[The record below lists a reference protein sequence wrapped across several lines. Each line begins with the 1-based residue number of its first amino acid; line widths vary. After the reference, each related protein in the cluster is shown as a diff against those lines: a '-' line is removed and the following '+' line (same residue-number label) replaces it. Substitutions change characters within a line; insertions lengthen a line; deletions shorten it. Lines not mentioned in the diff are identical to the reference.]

1 MISEYIMADEKWHFE
16 KTVNVGH
23 IVTTIAIAV
32 SAFWFFSEMQ
42 QAIKSNTQR
51 IDFMEFQRAED
62 IQRVEKRLDKI
73 EVKIDRLLESQLKK

>member
-1 MISEYIMADEKWHFE
+1 MLSEYFMTDEKWHFE

-23 IVTTIAIAV
+23 IITTIAIAI

-51 IDFMEFQRAED
+51 IDYIESQRNED
-62 IQRVEKRLDKI
+62 IRRVEKRLDKI
-73 EVKIDRLLESQLKK
+73 EAKIDRLLESQIP